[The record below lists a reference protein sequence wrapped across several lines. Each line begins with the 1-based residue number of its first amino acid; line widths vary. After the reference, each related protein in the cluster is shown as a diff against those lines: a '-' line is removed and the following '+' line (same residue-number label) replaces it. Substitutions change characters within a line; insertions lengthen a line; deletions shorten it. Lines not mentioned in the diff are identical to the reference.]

1 MVPIADGSPFVA
13 SPAHPLGQVM
23 VVPITDKAYEYAQD
37 VRRQLR
43 KAGLYCDADLSN
55 NKMQKKVR
63 TEGLQRAGPGS

>member
-1 MVPIADGSPFVA
+1 M
-13 SPAHPLGQVM
+13 
-23 VVPITDKAYEYAQD
+23 VPITDKAYEYAQD

-63 TEGLQRAGPGS
+63 RDGVQRAGPGG